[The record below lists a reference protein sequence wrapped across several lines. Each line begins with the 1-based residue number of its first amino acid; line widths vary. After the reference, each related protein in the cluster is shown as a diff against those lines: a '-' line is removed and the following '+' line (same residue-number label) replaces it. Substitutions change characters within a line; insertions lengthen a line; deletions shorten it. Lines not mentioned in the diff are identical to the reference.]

1 MTRYTSF
8 EVGNGTPA
16 RREKAQRALEQKEQ
30 RAQDDDALF
39 RKMLVEVELS
49 SHSKFSARV
58 QSLRLRQPLNQ
69 RHSEGKREE
78 HQNGTQEAMGI
89 WSE

>member
-16 RREKAQRALEQKEQ
+16 RREKAQRAY
-30 RAQDDDALF
+30 ALF